1 MSVIVESSDL
11 RARVE
16 KALDQIRPYLRTDG
30 GDVEVIEITSDFI
43 LKLQLLGSCG
53 SCPMSMMTL
62 KAGVEETVRKEVPEI
77 KGIVAVSPDQVNSG
91 QVSAGQEGAV
101 QESSGLLKG
110 QPVLKAA
117 V

>member
-1 MSVIVESSDL
+1 MIESSDL
-11 RARVE
+11 IERVE

-77 KGIVAVSPDQVNSG
+77 KGIVAVSPDQGKEG
-91 QVSAGQEGAV
+91 QTFPGH
-101 QESSGLLKG
+101 ESD
-110 QPVLKAA
+110 QPVLKTA